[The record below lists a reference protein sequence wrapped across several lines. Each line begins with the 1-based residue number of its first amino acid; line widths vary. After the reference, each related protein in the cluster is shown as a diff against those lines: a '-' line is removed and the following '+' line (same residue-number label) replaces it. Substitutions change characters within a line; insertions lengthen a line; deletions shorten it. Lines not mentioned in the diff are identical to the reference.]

1 MGSLTSLRSSMMS
14 SQVVCLFITILT
26 QAFTVQPTSGACQ
39 NQVFRTLSQEG
50 KEAILAKHNQLRR
63 KVAKGEEAN
72 QPAAANMREMVWSSE
87 LEKIAQSWA
96 DNCDFKHNKNRGENI
111 AWSSNSRIQDKTAVE
126 NEVLAMIQ
134 RFYDEVVKFNSKDI
148 NPFKFAKSTG
158 HYTQLVWADTDEVGC
173 GLVYYKDGGMNDVFL
188 VCNYKVAGNVR
199 TGEMYRV
206 GEACSACQANQSCN
220 DGLCGE

>member
-14 SQVVCLFITILT
+14 SKVVCLFITFIT
-26 QAFTVQPTSGACQ
+26 QPTSGACQ

-50 KEAILAKHNQLRR
+50 KDAILAKHNQLRR

-72 QPAAANMREMVWSSE
+72 QPAAANMKEMVWSSE

-96 DNCDFKHNKNRGENI
+96 DNCNYKHNENRGDNIGENI
-111 AWSSNSRIQDKTAVE
+111 ALNSKSWTLDKAAVE
-126 NEVLAMIQ
+126 KEVLGMIQ
-134 RFYDEVVKFNSKDI
+134 RFYDEVVEFKSQDI

-158 HYTQLVWADTDEVGC
+158 HYTQVVWADSCEVGC
-173 GLVYYKDGGMNDVFL
+173 GLVYYKDGGMNKEFL
-188 VCNYKVAGNVR
+188 VCNYKVAGDVR
-199 TGEMYRV
+199 DGEMYQV

-220 DGLCGE
+220 DGLCGQ

>member
-1 MGSLTSLRSSMMS
+1 MGGSLRSSIMS
-14 SQVVCLFITILT
+14 SQVFCLFFFILMLT
-26 QAFTVQPTSGACQ
+26 FIVQPSSGTCP
-39 NQVFRTLSQEG
+39 NLIFRTLSNGG

-111 AWSSNSRIQDKTAVE
+111 GENIAWCSNSRIQDKTAVE

-134 RFYDEVVKFNSKDI
+134 RFYDEVVKFNSKNI
-148 NPFKFAKSTG
+148 NPFKYTG
-158 HYTQLVWADTDEVGC
+158 ILE
-173 GLVYYKDGGMNDVFL
+173 
-188 VCNYKVAGNVR
+188 
-199 TGEMYRV
+199 
-206 GEACSACQANQSCN
+206 
-220 DGLCGE
+220 

>member
-1 MGSLTSLRSSMMS
+1 MGNAEYMGSSVSLRSSIMS
-14 SQVVCLFITILT
+14 SQVFCLFFFILMQT
-26 QAFTVQPTSGACQ
+26 FIVQPSSGTCQ
-39 NQVFRTLSQEG
+39 NLIFRTLSNGG
-50 KEAILAKHNQLRR
+50 KEAILAKHNQL
-63 KVAKGEEAN
+63 
-72 QPAAANMREMVWSSE
+72 REMVWSSE
-87 LEKIAQSWA
+87 LEKIAQRWA
-96 DNCDFKHNKNRGENI
+96 DNCEFKHNKNRGENI
-111 AWSSNSRIQDKTAVE
+111 GENIAWSANSLIQDKTAVE

-158 HYTQLVWADTDEVGC
+158 HYTQLVRADTDEVGC
-173 GLVYYKDGGMNDVFL
+173 GLVYYKDGGMNDVSL

-220 DGLCGE
+220 DGLCGQ

>member
-1 MGSLTSLRSSMMS
+1 MGVSLRSSIMS
-14 SQVVCLFITILT
+14 SQVFCLFFFILIQT
-26 QAFTVQPTSGACQ
+26 FIVQPSSGTCQ
-39 NQVFRTLSQEG
+39 NLIFRTLSPGG
-50 KEAILAKHNQLRR
+50 KDAILAKHNQLRR

-72 QPAAANMREMVWSSE
+72 QPAAA
-87 LEKIAQSWA
+87 
-96 DNCDFKHNKNRGENI
+96 KHNKNRGENIGENI

-134 RFYDEVVKFNSKDI
+134 RFYDEVVKFNSKNI
-148 NPFKFAKSTG
+148 NPFKYTKSTG

-188 VCNYKVAGNVR
+188 ACNYKVAGTVR

-206 GEACSACQANQSCN
+206 GKACSA
-220 DGLCGE
+220 

>member
-1 MGSLTSLRSSMMS
+1 MGSSVSLRSSIMS
-14 SQVVCLFITILT
+14 SQVFCLFFFILMQT
-26 QAFTVQPTSGACQ
+26 FIVQPSSGTCQ
-39 NQVFRTLSQEG
+39 NLIFRTLSNGG

-72 QPAAANMREMVWSSE
+72 QPAAANMREMVW
-87 LEKIAQSWA
+87 
-96 DNCDFKHNKNRGENI
+96 NCEFKHNKNRGENI
-111 AWSSNSRIQDKTAVE
+111 GENIAWSANSLIQDKTAVE

-220 DGLCGE
+220 DGLCGQ

>member
-1 MGSLTSLRSSMMS
+1 MMS

-26 QAFTVQPTSGACQ
+26 QVFTVQPTSGACQ

-72 QPAAANMREMVWSSE
+72 QPAAANMKEMVWSSE

-96 DNCDFKHNKNRGENI
+96 DNCNYKHNENRGENIGENI
-111 AWSSNSRIQDKTAVE
+111 AWSANSLIQDKTAVE

-148 NPFKFAKSTG
+148 NPFKFARVLGITLNLSG
-158 HYTQLVWADTDEVGC
+158 QILMRLV
-173 GLVYYKDGGMNDVFL
+173 
-188 VCNYKVAGNVR
+188 VALF
-199 TGEMYRV
+199 TIK
-206 GEACSACQANQSCN
+206 
-220 DGLCGE
+220 

>member
-1 MGSLTSLRSSMMS
+1 MGFSLRSSIMS
-14 SQVVCLFITILT
+14 SQVFCLFFFFLMQTFI
-26 QAFTVQPTSGACQ
+26 VQPSSGTCQ
-39 NQVFRTLSQEG
+39 NLIFRTLSNGG

-96 DNCDFKHNKNRGENI
+96 DNCEFKHNKNRGENI
-111 AWSSNSRIQDKTAVE
+111 GENIAWSANSRIQDKTAVE

-134 RFYDEVVKFNSKDI
+134 RFYDEV
-148 NPFKFAKSTG
+148 
-158 HYTQLVWADTDEVGC
+158 GC
-173 GLVYYKDGGMNDVFL
+173 GLVYYKNGRMNEVFL

-199 TGEMYRV
+199 TREMYRV

-220 DGLCGE
+220 DGLCGQYLIWQNCWCE

>member
-1 MGSLTSLRSSMMS
+1 MGSSVSLRSSIMS
-14 SQVVCLFITILT
+14 SQVFCLFFFILMQT
-26 QAFTVQPTSGACQ
+26 FIVQPSSGTCQ
-39 NQVFRTLSQEG
+39 NLIFRTLSNGG
-50 KEAILAKHNQLRR
+50 K
-63 KVAKGEEAN
+63 EAN

-87 LEKIAQSWA
+87 LEKIAQRWA
-96 DNCDFKHNKNRGENI
+96 DNCEFKHNKNRGENI
-111 AWSSNSRIQDKTAVE
+111 GENIAWSANSLIQDKTAVE

>member
-1 MGSLTSLRSSMMS
+1 MGVSLRSSIMS
-14 SQVVCLFITILT
+14 SQVFCLFFFILMLT
-26 QAFTVQPTSGACQ
+26 FIVQPSSGTCP
-39 NQVFRTLSQEG
+39 NLIFRTLSNGG

-72 QPAAANMREMVWSSE
+72 QPTAANMREMVWSSE

-96 DNCDFKHNKNRGENI
+96 DNCEFKHNKNRGENI
-111 AWSSNSRIQDKTAVE
+111 GWSANSRIQDKTAVE
-126 NEVLAMIQ
+126 NEALAMIP
-134 RFYDEVVKFNSKDI
+134 RFYDEVVKFNSKNI
-148 NPFKFAKSTG
+148 NPFEYTKSTG

-173 GLVYYKDGGMNDVFL
+173 GLVYYKNGRMNEVFL

-199 TGEMYRV
+199 TGEMYHV

-220 DGLCGE
+220 DGLCGQ